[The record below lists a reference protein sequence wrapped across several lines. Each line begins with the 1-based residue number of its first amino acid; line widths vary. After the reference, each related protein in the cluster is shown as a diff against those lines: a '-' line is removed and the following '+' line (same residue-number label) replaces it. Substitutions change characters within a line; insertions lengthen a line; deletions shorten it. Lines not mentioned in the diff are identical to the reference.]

1 MWTRSPRSIGGS
13 THDAEAIV
21 AETGGNPLLVT
32 QMAADDVGGSLAVL
46 LSRRDEL
53 LDDDARAL
61 LDLAA
66 TFGSEFDA
74 DLLATGQGAPL
85 LAVLESLEQAEAAG
99 IVVAV
104 PGRLARFAFVHAL
117 FRSHRYQALSRRR
130 RLELHAKAAAALAS
144 RPGDDRLLSERARH
158 SCLAVPVADARTAVD
173 LVREAAHLAEH
184 AYAYDEAATHYRR
197 GLEAARSLDPP
208 DPRTSLDLT
217 VRLAA
222 ALHHHGDP
230 QGLPLLLDAARR
242 ARQEGDDAALVR
254 VAISFSH
261 FGSAGPGPAQLAIV
275 EDALAVL
282 DGAPSATRARLLIEL
297 AGQIGEDRVEE
308 SIELANEA
316 EAIARQLGDLDLL
329 GSVLLGARHLNR
341 HPSRIAEYERTGV
354 ELEGLGHRLPSLAL
368 TLAGISVQTL
378 THLERG
384 ELGQWME
391 RQQQFARLLGDRSL
405 PQFQLIALANRASR
419 AVLDGDFQ
427 RAEDLATSMG
437 RLATSIG
444 HSPAAAVG
452 QILIITRRL
461 QARDVEL
468 LDATQSIVHR
478 GGEVSVYRC
487 CLAAIQA
494 RAGRLDDA
502 LGNLATLRSD
512 GYHVPTGLLVDAGD
526 GRARR
531 GGRSRR
537 RRRDRRTRARRSR
550 PVLRKHRCGRISDQ
564 PAARPG
570 ARPGRAGHRRRGA
583 GRAVRPARG
592 GRQPTTNNSGVPV
605 SRTGLPRPGPP
616 TRRCLGE
623 RRSSTGRGG
632 NHDRRGH
639 RCPSRAR

>member
-1 MWTRSPRSIGGS
+1 MLDAIEGWLVASASIVPLLVVVEDLHWSTPSTRDVLRVLARRPGRHPLLIVATSRDTAPDLSRDLSGLLADLERSPAVTRVALRGLDVDEVAALIAGS
-13 THDAEAIV
+13 THDAGAIV
-21 AETGGNPLLVT
+21 AETGGNPLLAI

-144 RPGDDRLLSERARH
+144 RPGDDWLLSERARH

-230 QGLPLLLDAARR
+230 QGLPQLLDAAQR

-254 VAISFSH
+254 VATSFSH

-282 DGAPSATRARLLIEL
+282 DSAPSAPRARLLIEL

-368 TLAGISVQTL
+368 TLAGISAQTL

-427 RAEDLATSMG
+427 GAENLAMSMG
-437 RLATSIG
+437 RLATSMG

-452 QILIITRRL
+452 QTLIITCRL
-461 QARDVEL
+461 
-468 LDATQSIVHR
+468 
-478 GGEVSVYRC
+478 
-487 CLAAIQA
+487 
-494 RAGRLDDA
+494 
-502 LGNLATLRSD
+502 
-512 GYHVPTGLLVDAGD
+512 
-526 GRARR
+526 
-531 GGRSRR
+531 
-537 RRRDRRTRARRSR
+537 
-550 PVLRKHRCGRISDQ
+550 
-564 PAARPG
+564 
-570 ARPGRAGHRRRGA
+570 
-583 GRAVRPARG
+583 
-592 GRQPTTNNSGVPV
+592 
-605 SRTGLPRPGPP
+605 
-616 TRRCLGE
+616 
-623 RRSSTGRGG
+623 
-632 NHDRRGH
+632 
-639 RCPSRAR
+639 